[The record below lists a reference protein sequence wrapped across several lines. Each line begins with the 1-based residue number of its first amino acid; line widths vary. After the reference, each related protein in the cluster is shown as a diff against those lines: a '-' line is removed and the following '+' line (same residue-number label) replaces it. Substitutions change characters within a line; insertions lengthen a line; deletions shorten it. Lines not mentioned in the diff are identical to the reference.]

1 MTAPLFAGVQNPLG
15 IPYARFKAGGTIT
28 KDQALVLDTTEGQ
41 VVAAGAITD
50 LVIGTAMAGASSG
63 DPVDVQL
70 YGIALCV
77 AGAAVTL
84 GAQLSA
90 TTAGQVIVASGA
102 TCKNMGVALQPAA
115 AQGDHFS
122 VLLATPNVNGIV
134 QT

>member
-1 MTAPLFAGVQNPLG
+1 MTAPLFAGVQNPMN
-15 IPYARFKAGGTIT
+15 IPPIRFKAGGTIT
-28 KDQALVLDTTEGQ
+28 KDQVVVLDTTEGQ

-50 LVIGTAMAGASSG
+50 LVIGTAAAGASSG
-63 DPVDVQL
+63 DPVDVYV
-70 YGIALCV
+70 YGVQLCV

-102 TCKNMGVALQPAA
+102 TCKNFGVALMPAA
-115 AQGDHFS
+115 AQGDHFP
-122 VLLATPNVNGIV
+122 VLLACPNVNGIV